1 MSCDL
6 NPTCPVSARFLEDLK
21 LSGKKHR
28 TQQAYVRAIRKFA
41 EFLGHSPDLATE
53 DQLRK
58 YLLHLA
64 DSKKWAASTI
74 NVAQQA
80 LKQFFR
86 ITCPRDWPVLK
97 LARVQTEQKLPVVI
111 SVDEVHTLLKLI
123 EKPSMRC
130 FFTVV
135 YSMGLRLQEALNL
148 QVADIDSK
156 RWLVHIHRGKGAKD
170 RLVPLP
176 KSTYE
181 ELCSYWVKHRN
192 PVWIFPAEGR
202 NHKLAPTADKPMS
215 ESSVQD
221 VIKAVLEQLKW
232 DNRGISTHTLRHC
245 YATHLLEAG
254 VNLRL
259 IQKYLGHKHLS
270 STMIYLHITTVGEEA
285 AIAKINS
292 LMKQNPS
299 TVSPRSKKS

>member
-1 MSCDL
+1 MSQDL
-6 NPTCPVSARFLEDLK
+6 NPTCPIAARFLEDLK
-21 LSGKKHR
+21 LSGSKPR
-28 TQQAYVRAIRKFA
+28 TQQAYVRAIRKFT
-41 EFLGHSPDLATE
+41 EFLGHSPDQATE

-58 YLLHLA
+58 YLLHLR
-64 DSKKWAASTI
+64 DSRNLAPSTI

-80 LKQFFR
+80 LKRFFR

-97 LARVQTEQKLPVVI
+97 LARVQTELKLPVVI

-135 YSMGLRLQEALNL
+135 YAMGLRLQEALNL
-148 QVADIDSK
+148 QVTDIDSK
-156 RWLVHIHRGKGAKD
+156 RSLVHIHRGKGAKD

-181 ELCSYWVKHRN
+181 ELRAYWVRHRN

-221 VIKAVLEQLKW
+221 VIVAVLKQLKW

-259 IQKYLGHKHLS
+259 IQKYLGHKHLT

-285 AIAKINS
+285 AIAKINT
-292 LMKQNPS
+292 LMNRNPS
-299 TVSPRSKKS
+299 KVSARKQQS